1 VSEDDA
7 AKIPLFERRIAHG
20 YLVISFAAGL
30 FFDPDFGPV
39 LANYDVLTMV
49 ATNAHWASV
58 K

>member
-1 VSEDDA
+1 VNEDDA

-20 YLVISFAAGL
+20 YLVILFAAGL
-30 FFDPDFGPV
+30 FVAPDFGPV

-49 ATNAHWASV
+49 ATDAHWASV